1 MRGLRKKETRKVF
14 VEFSYTE
21 KAACLGVPPRPP
33 LENTSKQNDGA
44 K

>member
-1 MRGLRKKETRKVF
+1 MRALRKKEPRKVL
-14 VEFSYTE
+14 VKFSYTE

-33 LENTSKQNDGA
+33 LENASKQNDGA